1 MIMDTISQLTQN
13 NRRELLKG
21 IEENY
26 RRELLRN
33 FQRNRKG
40 ARVILIHQN

>member
-1 MIMDTISQLTQN
+1 MDIISQPTQN

-26 RRELLRN
+26 RRELLQN

-40 ARVILIHQN
+40 TRIILIYQN